1 MEKIIQDYIQYLHT
15 VKRVSQNTEMSYQ
28 GDLKN
33 AVEYFAEQGIT
44 DPLQISAVNLN
55 SYMIWMEKENLS
67 AATVARRIAAI
78 RSFFHYLRKNNLISE
93 DPAEELKPPKV
104 EKKAPV
110 ILNAEEVDL
119 LLNQPDGQTLK
130 GIRDRAML
138 ELLYATGIRVSEL
151 IALEISD
158 VELKRGYIV
167 CRRDIKERWIS
178 FGDSA
183 NKALTLYLEHAREI
197 LLKGKEGNLLFC
209 NCSGGAMSRQGFW
222 KLLKGYVKS
231 AGIEADI
238 TPQTLRHSFAMHLL
252 QKGTDLRNVQELL
265 GHSDLSTTV
274 LYAQINRERIGKLYN
289 D

>member
-197 LLKGKEGNLLFC
+197 LLKGKESNLLFC

>member
-178 FGDSA
+178 FDDSA

-197 LLKGKEGNLLFC
+197 LLKGKESNLLFC